1 MRLESTYYKMKTDL
15 SFKLV
20 TAIVFAGVIVA
31 FFSPNH
37 SAPRA
42 ENITTEVAH
51 VTHTAL
57 SE

>member
-37 SAPRA
+37 PTNRA
-42 ENITTEVAH
+42 DGVAAEVAH
-51 VTHTAL
+51 ASAHT
-57 SE
+57 E

>member
-1 MRLESTYYKMKTDL
+1 MKNDY

-37 SAPRA
+37 
-42 ENITTEVAH
+42 
-51 VTHTAL
+51 AL
-57 SE
+57 SNADTTADSAQTASASANHTE

>member
-1 MRLESTYYKMKTDL
+1 MKTDL

-37 SAPRA
+37 P
-42 ENITTEVAH
+42 TTRVDGVAAEVAH
-51 VTHTAL
+51 ASAHT
-57 SE
+57 E

>member
-1 MRLESTYYKMKTDL
+1 MKTDY

-37 SAPRA
+37 AAPHA
-42 ENITTEVAH
+42 ENIAAEVAP
-51 VTHTAL
+51 VTGHT
-57 SE
+57 E